1 LYQIIPSCPFS
12 VAFSNGVDPSFSGRL
27 TSASRSS
34 INFRRES
41 KFPLKANLWRG
52 EASISAT
59 DEDEWSDIDDC
70 CDDDEFISV
79 VLSESERR
87 TEYNLFLPNLI

>member
-1 LYQIIPSCPFS
+1 MLNAKNIPSCPFS
-12 VAFSNGVDPSFSGRL
+12 AAFSNGVDPSFSGRL

-59 DEDEWSDIDDC
+59 DDEEDSDIDDC

-87 TEYNLFLPNLI
+87 TE